1 MSGALT
7 LIRRGDRE
15 LVLTRIFDA
24 PGALVFDAW
33 TRPELLRRWFGPHG
47 HHLVV
52 CEVDL
57 RVGGAWVYV
66 IRDPSGMDMRLTGT
80 YRELVV
86 AQRLVT
92 THRTECEDHDDEE
105 SVLTTTFVEE
115 NGRTTVTT
123 VQAFATADVC
133 DAVYRSGMKRG
144 YGEGMD
150 QLARLLASMNH
161 GGVR

>member
-1 MSGALT
+1 MSDTLT
-7 LIRRGDRE
+7 LARQGDLE
-15 LVLTRIFDA
+15 LVLSRTFDA
-24 PGALVFDAW
+24 PRALVFDAW

-47 HHLVV
+47 HHLIV

-57 RVGGAWVYV
+57 RVGGGWVYV

-86 AQRLVT
+86 PERLQT
-92 THRTECEDHDDEE
+92 THRTECEDHNDEE
-105 SVLTTTFVEE
+105 SILSTTFVEE

-123 VQAFATADVC
+123 VQAFATAEVC

-144 YGEGMD
+144 YGEGLD
-150 QLARLLASMNH
+150 RLASVLASMSP
-161 GGVR
+161 R